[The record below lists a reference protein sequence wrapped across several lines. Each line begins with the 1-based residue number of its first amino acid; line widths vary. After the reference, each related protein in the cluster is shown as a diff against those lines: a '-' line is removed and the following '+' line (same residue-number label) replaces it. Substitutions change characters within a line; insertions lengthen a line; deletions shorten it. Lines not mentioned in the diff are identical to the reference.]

1 MGINI
6 NSNAINDGAQTL
18 KNLSQVAA
26 NLTKPQQKP
35 QEKPKQENFNQPH
48 TQTMELKIG
57 DMAPQPKPLV
67 LKEKSETHVHKY
79 FPENRELSEREC
91 QVRELELRNEHEY
104 KMKQLDDMIRAGE
117 EYRKDRKEKE
127 ELERREREETR
138 RRGRRNAAI
147 FMGALGV
154 AAVGAVGYYL
164 YTSSRNPANRG
175 MALPA
180 TGEAVNTPV
189 QAEGTVK

>member
-26 NLTKPQQKP
+26 NLTKPQPKP

-91 QVRELELRNEHEY
+91 QVRELELKNEHEY
-104 KMKQLDDMIRAGE
+104 KMRQLDDTIRAGE

-127 ELERREREETR
+127 ELERKEREEAR

-154 AAVGAVGYYL
+154 AAVGGVAYYL
-164 YTSSRNPANRG
+164 YTSSRNPANQRVAIPSAETVTMVPG
-175 MALPA
+175 
-180 TGEAVNTPV
+180 
-189 QAEGTVK
+189 EGTVK